1 MHQPFEEQGIFKPG
15 DIVLLNNGMPVLED
29 FVGFGIVVRVT
40 KGDID
45 VHWNSD
51 VWMGG
56 RTQKMKACE
65 IRHANLL

>member
-1 MHQPFEEQGIFKPG
+1 M
-15 DIVLLNNGMPVLED
+15 LLNNGMPVLEE

-40 KGDID
+40 EVDID

-51 VWMGG
+51 VWLGG